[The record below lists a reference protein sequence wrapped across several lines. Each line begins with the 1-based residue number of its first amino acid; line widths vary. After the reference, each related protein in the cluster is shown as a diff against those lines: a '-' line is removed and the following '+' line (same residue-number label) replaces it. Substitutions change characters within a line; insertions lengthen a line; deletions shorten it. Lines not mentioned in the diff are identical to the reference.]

1 MQLKSGWT
9 VTLGFVPWKV
19 LNSGVDR
26 LEGNLETIKWCDW
39 NVVLPLGSLV
49 DWEIR
54 RSLQV
59 SFFPAHSQILDWWW
73 FGEAPSGEDE
83 KVQVSK
89 AKFTDSPWR
98 FLRRLLS
105 QPFVCLSV
113 SALGFYLF
121 CPQQSASVLYQK
133 RLSLFW
139 KLCNILLCFIG
150 CCFRK
155 QIPTFDVSS
164 QNAVWRC
171 LLCSLMSSWSHLPHS
186 QFGNLTINVFWYFCL
201 KLQSFVL
208 SMNQMVPVSV
218 PENLLGAA

>member
-1 MQLKSGWT
+1 MYDSKEPDTKSTIMQLKSGWT

-89 AKFTDSPWR
+89 AKFTENQWR
-98 FLRRLLS
+98 FLQDFCFNPLS
-105 QPFVCLSV
+105 
-113 SALGFYLF
+113 AYLF
-121 CPQQSASVLYQK
+121 QSWDSIYFVHNKVRQCSTKRGFLYFENCAISCSVL
-133 RLSLFW
+133 
-139 KLCNILLCFIG
+139 
-150 CCFRK
+150 
-155 QIPTFDVSS
+155 
-164 QNAVWRC
+164 
-171 LLCSLMSSWSHLPHS
+171 
-186 QFGNLTINVFWYFCL
+186 
-201 KLQSFVL
+201 
-208 SMNQMVPVSV
+208 
-218 PENLLGAA
+218 